1 MSNLPLY
8 DNLMKETTNDDLTT
22 KQKDNFMKLIK
33 SVDQNGAELVYALIR
48 MYQLENDDDKSTFKI
63 PYGGKYIKSDM
74 TFNLIDLPNQL
85 KQVLFKFLQLHTETM
100 KEKEDKEKQ

>member
-33 SVDQNGAELVYALIR
+33 SDDQNGAEIVYALIR

-100 KEKEDKEKQ
+100 KEKEDKE

>member
-100 KEKEDKEKQ
+100 KEKEDTE

>member
-100 KEKEDKEKQ
+100 KEKEDKE